1 MKAKYKRILLK
12 ISGEALSG
20 AAGHG
25 FDPESLKSVAEQILE
40 VAKLGVEVGVVV
52 GGGNIWRGRQGMNM
66 DRVTADQMGMLA
78 TVINALA
85 VSEALI
91 GAGADARVL
100 TSIEISGVGEKFNH
114 KVADRYLKEGKIVV
128 FGGGT
133 GNPFFS
139 TDTGAALKAAE
150 IGADALLLAKNID
163 GIYDSD
169 PKTNPNAK
177 KFDELTYDEYVARG
191 LRAMDTSAV
200 VMCKENGLKVHAFGL
215 SDKNSI
221 VKAVAGDKEG
231 TIIY

>member
-40 VAKLGVEVGVVV
+40 VAKLGVEVGIVG

-91 GAGADARVL
+91 GVGADARVL

-231 TIIY
+231 TIIC

>member
-20 AAGHG
+20 TSGHG
-25 FDPESLKSVAEQILE
+25 FDSESLKSVAEQIKKVTE
-40 VAKLGVEVGVVV
+40 LGVEVGVVV
-52 GGGNIWRGRQGMNM
+52 GGGNIWRGRQGLDM

-91 GAGADARVL
+91 SAGVESKVL
-100 TSIEISGVGEKFNH
+100 TSISIAGIGERFNH
-114 KVADRYLKEGKIVV
+114 KLADEYLKNGKVVV

-139 TDTGAALKAAE
+139 TDTGASLKAAE

-169 PKTNPNAK
+169 PKTNPGAV
-177 KFDELTYDEYVARG
+177 KFDKLTYDEYVAKG
-191 LRAMDTSAV
+191 LKAMDTSAV

-215 SDKNSI
+215 SGENSI
-221 VKAVAGDKEG
+221 LKAVAGDKEG
-231 TIIY
+231 TVIY

>member
-1 MKAKYKRILLK
+1 MKTKYKRILLK

-40 VAKLGVEVGVVV
+40 VAKLGVEVGMVV

-114 KVADRYLKEGKIVV
+114 KVADRYLKDGKIVV

>member
-1 MKAKYKRILLK
+1 
-12 ISGEALSG
+12 
-20 AAGHG
+20 
-25 FDPESLKSVAEQILE
+25 
-40 VAKLGVEVGVVV
+40 
-52 GGGNIWRGRQGMNM
+52 M

-91 GAGADARVL
+91 SAGVESKVL
-100 TSIEISGVGEKFNH
+100 TSISIAGIGERFNH
-114 KVADRYLKEGKIVV
+114 KLADEYLKNGKVVV

-139 TDTGAALKAAE
+139 TDTGASLKAAE

-169 PKTNPNAK
+169 PKTNPGAV
-177 KFDELTYDEYVARG
+177 KFDKLTYDEYVAKG
-191 LRAMDTSAV
+191 LKAMDTSAV

-215 SDKNSI
+215 SGENSI
-221 VKAVAGDKEG
+221 LKAVAGDKEG
-231 TIIY
+231 TVIY